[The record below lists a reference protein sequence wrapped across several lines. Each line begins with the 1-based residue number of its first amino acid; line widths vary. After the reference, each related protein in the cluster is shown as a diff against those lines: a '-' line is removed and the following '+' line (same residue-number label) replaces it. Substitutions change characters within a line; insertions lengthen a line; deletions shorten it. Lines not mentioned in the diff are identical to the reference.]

1 MIYENTKIG
10 TFLSRP
16 NRFLAHV
23 MLDGREVVCH
33 VKNTGRLRELLLPG
47 APVAVQFHPDAA
59 KMGRKTEYSLIAV
72 QKPISCHGNKE
83 DLNAMA
89 AAKNVPGS
97 KSDMV
102 CLSAESVMPCQS
114 SGSNTAH
121 LPSGILGEAEDTFTW
136 VNIDSQAP
144 NQVAYEWLSE
154 LAKEQ
159 RTAPFLL
166 PKDLR
171 REVRFGQSRFDLAF
185 VNVADGG
192 KPWLMEVKGVTLDAD
207 GTAMFPDAPTE
218 RGVKHL
224 EELANA
230 VENGFGAAV
239 LFVIQM
245 KGISAFAPH
254 AERHPEFAEALVSA
268 AERGVHVLAYD
279 CIVTENSL
287 QIDVPVPVIL

>member
-1 MIYENTKIG
+1 MTE
-10 TFLSRP
+10 
-16 NRFLAHV
+16 
-23 MLDGREVVCH
+23 
-33 VKNTGRLRELLLPG
+33 
-47 APVAVQFHPDAA
+47 DA
-59 KMGRKTEYSLIAV
+59 
-72 QKPISCHGNKE
+72 
-83 DLNAMA
+83 
-89 AAKNVPGS
+89 
-97 KSDMV
+97 
-102 CLSAESVMPCQS
+102 
-114 SGSNTAH
+114 
-121 LPSGILGEAEDTFTW
+121 FTW

-159 RTAPFLL
+159 RTAPFLC

-185 VNVADGG
+185 VNEADGG

-207 GTAMFPDAPTE
+207 VTAMFPDAPTE

-254 AERHPEFAEALVSA
+254 AKRHLECAEALVSA